1 MGPLE
6 DPPLYSANCQKERRE
21 DGTRT
26 RIKSLAHFPFEQD
39 FLNSTLAGATYRLA
53 RLFHARGTA
62 SNCRFITPCIHLT
75 MENQGQLI
83 PTTRLEK
90 DFPVHPTETN
100 FHTTFMVGFEE
111 LSPII
116 SMDYF
121 SVVLVLFHVGT
132 APLGTLLGST
142 PSISATF
149 SPMRLSLKL

>member
-62 SNCRFITPCIHLT
+62 SNCCFIAPCIHLT

-90 DFPVHPTETN
+90 DFLCIRRKRECVSLRASQVFPR
-100 FHTTFMVGFEE
+100 
-111 LSPII
+111 
-116 SMDYF
+116 
-121 SVVLVLFHVGT
+121 VV
-132 APLGTLLGST
+132 ALGSRAVVFHYRDGT
-142 PSISATF
+142 SGHLV
-149 SPMRLSLKL
+149 RLHAFN